1 MENRDRSHSHQELFD
16 NMGQI
21 SIEDLTALKLMEEIM
36 ELDQEI
42 KMKRKWMDARIKM
55 LRSMVPQMDRARNK
69 AIAVENFI
77 GRISQDPRTIKD
89 TDAIP
94 MK

>member
-1 MENRDRSHSHQELFD
+1 
-16 NMGQI
+16 MGQI
-21 SIEDLTALKLMEEIM
+21 SVEDLTALKLMEEIM

-55 LRSMVPQMDRARNK
+55 LRSMVPQMDRNKSK

-77 GRISQDPRTIKD
+77 GRLT
-89 TDAIP
+89 
-94 MK
+94 